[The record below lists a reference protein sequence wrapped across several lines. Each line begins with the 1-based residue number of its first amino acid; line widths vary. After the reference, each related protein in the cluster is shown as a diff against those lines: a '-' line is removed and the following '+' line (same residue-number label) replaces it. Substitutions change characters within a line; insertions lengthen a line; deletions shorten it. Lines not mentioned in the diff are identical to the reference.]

1 MSQSEKYSPINLDA
15 TDKKLLG
22 LLQQNA
28 KMTTKQLAHHLN
40 LSTTPVFE
48 RIKRLERTGVIE
60 KYVAII
66 NREKI
71 GKELIAFCHVSLKQ
85 HSHEVIGQ
93 FEAAIAKLPEVIE
106 CHHIA
111 GMFDYTLKVITKNME
126 TYHNFIYNKLAV
138 VDHVGNVQSYF
149 VMREIKTGTA
159 LHLDT

>member
-1 MSQSEKYSPINLDA
+1 MISEKYSSSNLDE
-15 TDKKLLG
+15 TDKRLLT

-66 NREKI
+66 NKDKI
-71 GKELIAFCHVSLKQ
+71 GKELIAFCNVSLKQ
-85 HSHEVIGQ
+85 HSHEEIRE
-93 FEAAIAKLPEVIE
+93 FESEIKKLPEVIE

-111 GMFDYTLKVITKNME
+111 GMFDYSLKVITQNMD
-126 TYHNFIYNKLAV
+126 TYHNFIYNKLASV
-138 VDHVGNVQSYF
+138 NNVGNVQSFF
-149 VMREIKTGTA
+149 VMREIKSGTE
-159 LHLDT
+159 LHLE

>member
-1 MSQSEKYSPINLDA
+1 MAVSEKYSSSNIDD
-15 TDKKLLG
+15 TDKKLLM

-60 KYVAII
+60 KYVAIV
-66 NREKI
+66 NKEKV
-71 GKELIAFCHVSLKQ
+71 GKELVAFCNVSLKQ
-85 HSHEVIGQ
+85 HSHDVIRE
-93 FEAAIAKLPEVIE
+93 FETEIGNLPEVIE

-126 TYHNFIYNKLAV
+126 TYHDFIYNKLASV
-138 VDHVGNVQSYF
+138 NNVGNVQSSF
-149 VMREIKTGTA
+149 VMREIKSGTQ
-159 LHLDT
+159 LHID